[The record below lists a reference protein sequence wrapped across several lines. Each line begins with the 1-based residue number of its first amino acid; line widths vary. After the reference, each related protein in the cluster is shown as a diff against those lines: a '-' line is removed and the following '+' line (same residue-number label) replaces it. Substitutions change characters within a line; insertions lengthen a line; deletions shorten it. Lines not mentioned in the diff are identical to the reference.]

1 MSDDKKQTPEQA
13 PTDKPEIRYVPI
25 EYMPGMHD
33 DDDEIDL
40 LELAKK
46 IWDGRWTI
54 IKITGVFILLGLFWA
69 LFSPVEYESE
79 AILMPEIQ
87 VQETGGTAG
96 RLLQQ
101 FGGAFGLGGIGAEGM
116 PAGTIPPLLYPRI
129 VNSLPFQ
136 LELLNHEVEF
146 RDYGVTTTWP
156 DFLEIHYPTPLAT
169 LAVDYTV
176 KLPLT
181 VLSGVRSLFEDD
193 PDSLLATLPDDP
205 TQSQYI
211 SITEEQQELVNQL
224 RERISVSQDE
234 ETGLLTTRVKL
245 QDARASA
252 ELNRFLIERLKEY
265 VIDYRLEKA
274 RQNLEF
280 AQDQLAEA
288 ETRFEETQVAL
299 AEFQDRNVSLGTA
312 RAQIEL
318 ERLQDEKNLAF
329 NVYSSV
335 AQQVEQARL
344 TLQEQTPIFK
354 EVQAVTVPSENSDPN
369 RPMVLVVF
377 TLLGGILAVG
387 YVFIS
392 PLVSNLGDH
401 LS

>member
-1 MSDDKKQTPEQA
+1 VSDDTKQTPES
-13 PTDKPEIRYVPI
+13 TDKPEIRYIPI
-25 EYMPGMHD
+25 DYMPGMHD
-33 DDDEIDL
+33 EDEIDL

-46 IWDGRWTI
+46 IWGGRWLI
-54 IKITGVFILLGLFWA
+54 AKVTGVFILLGLFFA

-87 VQETGGTAG
+87 VQDTGGTAG

-101 FGGAFGLGGIGAEGM
+101 FGGAFGLGGIGSEGM

-136 LELLNHEVEF
+136 LELLNHEVQF
-146 RDYGVTTTWP
+146 RDYEVTTTWP
-156 DFLEIHYPTPLAT
+156 DFLENHYPTPLAT
-169 LAVDYTV
+169 LAVDYSV

-181 VLSGVRSLFEDD
+181 LLRGTISLIKGD
-193 PDSLLATLPDDP
+193 PDSSISALPVDP
-205 TQSQYI
+205 TQSQFI
-211 SITEEQQELVNQL
+211 SITEDQQELVDEL

-280 AQDQLAEA
+280 AQDQLEEA

-329 NVYSSV
+329 NVYNVV

-344 TLQEQTPIFK
+344 ALQEQTPIFK
-354 EVQAVTVPSENSDPN
+354 EVQAVTVPSDNTEPN
-369 RPMVLVVF
+369 RPLLMVVF
-377 TLLGGILAVG
+377 TLVGGIVG
-387 YVFIS
+387 IGYIFIV
-392 PLVSNLGDH
+392 PMVSSLKGS
-401 LS
+401 L